1 MNIEQEIMGQSRHQF
16 IYGENGIEREQFLRN
31 LVHRYPITCNQDV
44 PMAIYL
50 ENFSLPQV
58 ESISHDVDEINLTI
72 IAREYFNFSC
82 FSNLMDAFLKQVPMD
97 QLDGKMNQFL
107 MIVNRFFRNKK
118 FEEIQ
123 SIEEL
128 DYILKQVQEMYR
140 EAYIQ
145 LLTCGNFS
153 ICYEKM
159 PISMLDLNMLMIYFK
174 KMIHNHSYLAVVVD
188 IQEEIPILSMKA
200 INGFITKRNQENIS
214 MKVVSEFQSFKTYE
228 DLDGVFAE
236 YLHDYGIVE
245 LDSNV
250 RGYIKQKKLGN

>member
-1 MNIEQEIMGQSRHQF
+1 MNIEQEIMGKSRHQF
-16 IYGENGIEREQFLRN
+16 IYGENGVEREQFLRN

-58 ESISHDVDEINLTI
+58 ESISHDVDDINLTI

-82 FSNLMDAFLKQVPMD
+82 FSNLMDAFQKQVSME

-107 MIVNRFFRNKK
+107 MIINRFFRNKK
-118 FEEIQ
+118 FEKIQ
-123 SIEEL
+123 SVEEL

-145 LLTCGNFS
+145 LLTCGNFP
-153 ICYEKM
+153 IRYEEM
-159 PISMLDLNMLMIYFK
+159 TISMLDFNMLMVYFK
-174 KMIHNHSYLAVVVD
+174 KMIHNRSYLAVIVD
-188 IQEEIPILSMKA
+188 VQEEIPILSMKA

-214 MKVVSEFQSFKTYE
+214 MKVASEFQNFKTYE

-236 YLHDYGIVE
+236 YLHDYEIIE
-245 LDSNV
+245 LDSSV
-250 RGYIKQKKLGN
+250 RSYIKQRKIED